1 MNTSA
6 IVADMSISDYHAH
19 PSVSKSQL
27 DRLAISPAHY
37 KWPPEKQTKA
47 TAFGAALH
55 DYVLSPDVFDATYAI
70 KPIGFNGATKAG
82 KELQAGWDEQGLI
95 AVTYA
100 DFMAIKHIH
109 EQIMAI
115 PKARHLLSHGQPE
128 VSHFWTDH
136 DTGVQCRCRPDW
148 TPDSLPWL
156 LDLKTTTDASPRGFS
171 RSMANYRYHVQ
182 AAFYSDG
189 VTATTGQEI
198 TNFLFLAVEKESPY
212 AVALYEL
219 PQSAIDLGRALYRRD
234 LQTYADAVMHD
245 DWPAYG
251 QDIQQIDL
259 PAWAYNV

>member
-19 PSVSKSQL
+19 SSVSKSQL

-55 DYVLSPDVFDATYAI
+55 DYVLSPDVFDATYFV
-70 KPIGFNGATKAG
+70 KPEGFNASKNPD
-82 KELQAGWDEQGLI
+82 KRLQAAWLDMGLTLISHDE
-95 AVTYA
+95 
-100 DFMAIKHIH
+100 FEAIQRIR
-109 EQIMAI
+109 EQIMEI
-115 PKARHLLSHGQPE
+115 PKARYLLSSGQQE

-148 TPDSLPWL
+148 TPKDLPWL
-156 LDLKTTTDASPRGFS
+156 LDLKTTVDASPRGFS
-171 RSMANYRYHVQ
+171 RSCANYRYHVQ

-189 VTATTGQEI
+189 VAATTGRNI
-198 TNFLFLAVEKESPY
+198 TNFLFLAVEKEPPY